1 VEEASMNEV
10 VDFLG
15 LVVTAMVPFIL
26 VSQGTMLSGRAGIF
40 NVSQEGMMVLGA
52 AVGFLVSLEVGSN
65 ALGLLVAGIAGAVF
79 GFVLAWTTTY
89 LRLDQFVIGLA
100 LFFAALGTASL
111 LYRVVIGV
119 TLTPPLIPT
128 LRDVDIPVLSDLPFL
143 GPVLFQQ
150 DLMVYAAFALSVGL
164 WWFLYRTDAGMRLR
178 SVGENPK
185 AADSLGINVF
195 RTRMVAGML
204 GSALMALG
212 GAYLPMV
219 YTGTY
224 TEGIVGGRGW
234 LAIAL
239 TFFGGWRPQYIVAGA
254 AFFAGMD
261 VLALRAQV
269 AGIGVPHQFVLMLPY
284 VATLLVMVLAFRWA
298 RVPAFL
304 GLNYDRESRL
314 VG

>member
-1 VEEASMNEV
+1 MNEV

-26 VSQGTMLSGRAGIF
+26 VSQGTMLGGRAGIF

-52 AVGFLVSLEVGSN
+52 AVGFLVSLKVESN
-65 ALGLLVAGIAGAVF
+65 ALGLLAAALAGAVF
-79 GFVLAWTTTY
+79 GLVLAWTTTY

-100 LFFAALGTASL
+100 LFFAALGTATL

-128 LRDVDIPVLSDLPFL
+128 LDDVHIPLLSDIPVV
-143 GPVLFQQ
+143 GEVLFQQ
-150 DLMVYAAFALSVGL
+150 DLVVYLTFLLSFAL

-185 AADSLGINVF
+185 AADSLGINVA
-195 RTRMVAGML
+195 RTRLLAGTV
-204 GSALMALG
+204 GSALMAVG

-224 TEGIVGGRGW
+224 TEGIVAGRGW

-269 AGIGVPHQFVLMLPY
+269 AGIGIPHQFVSMLPY
-284 VATLLVMVLAFRWA
+284 VATLLVMMFAFRWA
-298 RVPAFL
+298 RVPGFL
-304 GLNYDRESRL
+304 GKNYDRESRL

>member
-1 VEEASMNEV
+1 MNEV
-10 VDFLG
+10 VSFLN

-26 VSQGTMLSGRAGIF
+26 VSQGTMLGGRAGIF

-52 AVGFLVSLEVGSN
+52 VVGFLVSLEIGNN
-65 ALGLLVAGIAGAVF
+65 ALGLVAAGVAGAVF

-100 LFFAALGTASL
+100 LFFASLGTAAL
-111 LYRVVIGV
+111 VYRVVIGV

-128 LRDVDIPVLSDLPFL
+128 LKNIRIPGLSDIPFV
-143 GPVLFQQ
+143 GPVLFRQ
-150 DLMVYAAFALSVGL
+150 DLVVYATFALSFAL
-164 WWFLYRTDAGMRLR
+164 WWFLYRTDGGMRLR

-185 AADSLGINVF
+185 AADSLGIDVA
-195 RTRMVAGML
+195 RTRLVAGTL
-204 GSALMALG
+204 GAALMAVG

-224 TEGIVGGRGW
+224 TEGIVSGRGW

-269 AGIGVPHQFVLMLPY
+269 GGIGIPHQFVSMLPY
-284 VATLLVMVLAFRWA
+284 VATLLVMMFAFRWT

-304 GLNYDRESRL
+304 GRNYDRESRL

>member
-1 VEEASMNEV
+1 MNEV
-10 VDFLG
+10 VSFLN

-26 VSQGTMLSGRAGIF
+26 VSQGTMLGGRAGIF

-52 AVGFLVSLEVGSN
+52 AVGFLVSLEVGNN
-65 ALGLLVAGIAGAVF
+65 ALGLLAAGVAGAVF
-79 GFVLAWTTTY
+79 GLVLAWTTTY

-100 LFFAALGTASL
+100 LFFASLGTAAL
-111 LYRVVIGV
+111 LYRVVVGV

-128 LRDVDIPVLSDLPFL
+128 LKNIRIPGLSDIPFF
-143 GPVLFQQ
+143 GPVLFRQ
-150 DLMVYAAFALSVGL
+150 DLVVYATFALSFAL
-164 WWFLYRTDAGMRLR
+164 WWFLYRTDGGMRLR

-185 AADSLGINVF
+185 AADSLGIDVA
-195 RTRMVAGML
+195 RTRLVAGTL
-204 GSALMALG
+204 GSALMAMG

-224 TEGIVGGRGW
+224 SEGIVSGRGW

-269 AGIGVPHQFVLMLPY
+269 AGIGIPHQFVSMLPY
-284 VATLLVMVLAFRWA
+284 VATLLVMMFAFRWA